1 MPARIDRIETWALPE
16 YNLVRITDSDGA
28 QGWGQT
34 AALSARVTEAALHH
48 IVIDRALG
56 RAADARAVSTHVWN
70 HAYKFR
76 GSFLARALAG
86 IDTALWDLQGK
97 RAGQPVWQLLGG
109 TGLRDIPVY
118 LSRRTRKT
126 TPEAEI
132 DAIAHEFEAGR
143 YSAVKVQ
150 VGWRLGHKV
159 EGPADRTERLIPM
172 LREAFPD
179 RRLSADAN
187 GGYDAPGAIAIG
199 KVMEAHG
206 FYHFE
211 EPCPFDDLI
220 GTKAVADALTMHVTG
235 GEQDSD
241 WGKFTMMAQHRVV
254 DVLQCD
260 LAYAG
265 GVSRAWEIGKLADAH
280 GLGFMPHC
288 PSMSMLQVFTLH
300 LLTART
306 HHAEL
311 QEWRGVLDRQDWAE
325 EIYTPL
331 PVLKNGA
338 TRAPDGPGWGVEVNP
353 DLLKRG
359 TYRDYRCTKT

>member
-1 MPARIDRIETWALPE
+1 MSATIERIETWAMPD
-16 YNLVRITDSDGA
+16 YCLVRITDSDGA
-28 QGWGQT
+28 TGWGQT

-48 IVIDRALG
+48 IVVARALG
-56 RAADARAVSTHVWN
+56 RVADPRAVSTHVWN

-86 IDTALWDLQGK
+86 VDTALWDLQGK
-97 RAGQPVWQLLGG
+97 RAGRPVWQLLGG
-109 TGLRDIPVY
+109 TALRDIPVY

-132 DAIAHEFEAGR
+132 DAIAQELVHGG

-150 VGWRLGHKV
+150 IGRRLGHKA
-159 EGPADRTERLIPM
+159 EGPADRTERLIAM
-172 LREAFPD
+172 LRKAFPD
-179 RRLSADAN
+179 LRLSADAN
-187 GGYDAPGAIAIG
+187 GGYAAAGAIAIG
-199 KVMEAHG
+199 RTMEAEG

-211 EPCPFDDLI
+211 EPCPFDDLT
-220 GTKAVADALTMHVTG
+220 GTQAVTDALTMHVTG
-235 GEQDSD
+235 GEQDND
-241 WGKFTMMAQHRVV
+241 WGKFTLMARHRVV
-254 DVLQCD
+254 DILQCD

-265 GVSRAWEIGKLADAH
+265 GVSRTWEIGTLADAH

-306 HHAEL
+306 HHSEL

-331 PVLKNGA
+331 PSVKNGV

-353 DLLKRG
+353 DILQRA
-359 TYRDYRCTKT
+359 TYREFRCDQT